1 MNALNKLALAAGLF
15 FLFVAFTWMFV
26 VFIASG
32 QIRSALAILLGF
44 VLSIAGIAHS
54 TVDHLN

>member
-1 MNALNKLALAAGLF
+1 MSNIKKLALAAVLF
-15 FLFVAFTWMFV
+15 FLFVAFIWMFV

-32 QIRSALAILLGF
+32 QLRSALAILLGY